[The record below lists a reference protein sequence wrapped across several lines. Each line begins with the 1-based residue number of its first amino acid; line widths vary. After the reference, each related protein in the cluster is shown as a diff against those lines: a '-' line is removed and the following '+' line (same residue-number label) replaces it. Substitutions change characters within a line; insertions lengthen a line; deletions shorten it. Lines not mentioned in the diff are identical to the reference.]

1 MEIKKRLVQ
10 FLVIIGKLVGVTL
23 ISAAV
28 CVGALYQTLPPMQA
42 ELDALKLEN
51 TTLQT
56 SLNQH
61 DSDIALLHSQVS
73 TLQRISE
80 RLQSTVNMLKES
92 KANMQRQLDSLDKQN
107 QSMTELS
114 QFYEK
119 HIVDLTAKIAR
130 LSERA
135 HQVKRLATQQASMKH
150 ATKQKSAQHKVINN
164 SPIAHPFTLHSIQT
178 RGSALV
184 AVVSPLDATSL
195 ADVSLVK
202 TNDYFLGW
210 HITTIHLDIIEIKKA
225 NQTITMQVS
234 T

>member
-23 ISAAV
+23 ISGAI
-28 CVGALYQTLPPMQA
+28 CVGALYQTLPPIQA
-42 ELDALKLEN
+42 ELAALKLEN

-61 DSDIALLHSQVS
+61 DSDIALLQSQVS
-73 TLQRISE
+73 TLQGASM
-80 RLQSTVNMLKES
+80 RLQSTVKMLEES
-92 KANMQRQLDSLDKQN
+92 KANTQRKLDSLDKQN

-119 HIVDLTAKIAR
+119 RIVDLTAKIER

-135 HQVKRLATQQASMKH
+135 HQVNRMATQKEPIKH
-150 ATKQKSAQHKVINN
+150 TFRQKPVEKKALNN
-164 SPIAHPFTLHSIQT
+164 KPDVYPFTLHSIQT

-184 AVVSPLDATSL
+184 AVVSPLNATSL
-195 ADVSLVK
+195 GYVSLVK

-210 HITTIHLDIIEIKKA
+210 HVTTINLDIVEIKKA
-225 NQTITMQVS
+225 NQTIKMQVA